1 MYVHG
6 RDSSTSGFMVW
17 LGSQYKKK
25 FLKQM
30 CYLIKAHVIVCI
42 TDNSEEVTTPLSEYN
57 IMEFLLS
64 F

>member
-6 RDSSTSGFMVW
+6 CYSTSGFMVW
-17 LGSQYKKK
+17 LGSQYKKM
-25 FLKQM
+25 FLTQM
-30 CYLIKAHVIVCI
+30 CYLIRAHVIVCM
-42 TDNSEEVTTPLSEYN
+42 TDNGEEVTPLSEYN